1 MDQRRSLAE
10 QDAVADRRSKLDTAS
25 IRAVLEAQRSKIAS
39 LQKEHKK
46 REEKGNGAE
55 KKYREEICDPG
66 RLDQVGV
73 VEVNTNPVYGAD
85 DLEMTPKAVYDMA
98 EGVKRCIEEVAHA
111 SSPLYPVGDLFQT
124 RGGEGGGTPGEKGKI
139 ELWGDIRS
147 EKRMESCFNQGVS
160 APELRVLPPQS
171 HEAMLVE
178 DLLFSF
184 GGFQG
189 QWVRMALKRDSMDR
203 PYPEV
208 SLLCEVD
215 IDPSIQEMVLRMLP
229 LSRYAMIVRRFAETR
244 RQYSFGLI
252 NQALAGAMRGMLLDW
267 ELMIAQIENQLR
279 NGKGTFTLQA
289 LWYYIQSPMS
299 AFQLVAKLASDA
311 ATRRLKGASLLSH
324 IHQLSEAVAGDPLAS
339 KFMARIL
346 RSTTD
351 PYFAILEKWM
361 CEAEIDDPYEEFVV
375 QEKSNIGSR
384 GLYSENASDYW
395 SNKFT
400 LKEENGVIDIPS
412 FLAGHV
418 EEILNSG
425 KCIDLIKSCDIV
437 PERPLAAGVRLE
449 YDEEG
454 KYASKIRN
462 ASRAA
467 ASAAIHTLH
476 KHANIL
482 SGLSGCRKYFLMAQ
496 GDLFQGFMDMGEID
510 LKSTNVPMTQLQDVL
525 NLAVQSC
532 SSDMDPVAQSLQIVY
547 GSKSLHQ
554 MMLDLTKNTK
564 LSSSID
570 NIPKVSTFAF
580 LPCVYVFSSI
590 KLSQSSSCFCD
601 FAASTYSLSQCFS
614 G

>member
-1 MDQRRSLAE
+1 MDQRLSLAE

-25 IRAVLEAQRSKIAS
+25 IRAVLEAQRNKIAS
-39 LQKEHKK
+39 LQKEHRK
-46 REEKGNGAE
+46 REEKGHGAPGKDRKE
-55 KKYREEICDPG
+55 VGDPS
-66 RLDQVGV
+66 RLEQGGV

-98 EGVKRCIEEVAHA
+98 EGVKRCIEEVAQA
-111 SSPLYPVGDLFQT
+111 SSPFHPVGDLFQT
-124 RGGEGGGTPGEKGKI
+124 RRGEGVAKPSEKGKI

-147 EKRMESCFNQGVS
+147 QKFLESCTGQGVS
-160 APELRVLPPQS
+160 APDLRVLPPQS

-203 PYPEV
+203 PYPEL
-208 SLLCEVD
+208 SLMCEVD
-215 IDPSIQEMVLRMLP
+215 IDPSIQEMVLRMVP

-299 AFQLVAKLASDA
+299 AFQLVANLASDA

-324 IHQLSEAVAGDPLAS
+324 IYKLSKGVAGDPLAS

-361 CEAEIDDPYEEFVV
+361 CDAEIDDPYAEFVV
-375 QEKSNIGSR
+375 QEKSNIGSK
-384 GLYSENASDYW
+384 GLYSENASEYW

-400 LKEENGVIDIPS
+400 LKEENGVIDIPC
-412 FLAGHV
+412 FLADHV
-418 EEILNSG
+418 DEILNSG
-425 KCIDLIKSCDIV
+425 KCIDLIKSCDLI
-437 PERPLAAGVRLE
+437 PDRPFAAGMRLE

-467 ASAAIHTLH
+467 AAAAIHILNKQASVLH
-476 KHANIL
+476 
-482 SGLSGCRKYFLMAQ
+482 GLSGFRKYFLMAQ
-496 GDLFQGFMDMGEID
+496 GDLFQGFMDIGEID

-532 SSDMDPVAQSLQIVY
+532 SSDNDPVAQSLQIVY

-564 LSSSID
+564 LSSSLD
-570 NIPKVSTFAF
+570 SIPKVSLF
-580 LPCVYVFSSI
+580 VFV
-590 KLSQSSSCFCD
+590 
-601 FAASTYSLSQCFS
+601 
-614 G
+614 

>member
-1 MDQRRSLAE
+1 MER
-10 QDAVADRRSKLDTAS
+10 
-25 IRAVLEAQRSKIAS
+25 
-39 LQKEHKK
+39 
-46 REEKGNGAE
+46 G
-55 KKYREEICDPG
+55 
-66 RLDQVGV
+66 GV

-98 EGVKRCIEEVAHA
+98 EGVKRCIEEVAYA
-111 SSPLYPVGDLFQT
+111 SSPLYPVGDLFET
-124 RGGEGGGTPGEKGKI
+124 GGGKPGEKGKI
-139 ELWGDIRS
+139 ELWGDLQS
-147 EKRMESCFNQGVS
+147 QKRMKSCVIQGGS
-160 APELRVLPPQS
+160 APDLRVLPPQS
-171 HEAMLVE
+171 HETMLVE

-208 SLLCEVD
+208 SLMCEVD

-311 ATRRLKGASLLSH
+311 ATRRLKGASLLSY
-324 IHQLSEAVAGDPLAS
+324 IHQLSEGVAGDPLAS

-361 CEAEIDDPYEEFVV
+361 CEAEIDDPYAEFVV
-375 QEKSNIGSR
+375 QENSNIGSK
-384 GLYSENASDYW
+384 GLYSENASEYW

-412 FLAGHV
+412 FLAEHA

-425 KCIDLIKSCDIV
+425 KCIDLIKSCNIV

-449 YDEEG
+449 YDEDG
-454 KYASKIRN
+454 NYASKIRN

-467 ASAAIHTLH
+467 AAAAIHTLH
-476 KHANIL
+476 KHTNIL

-532 SSDMDPVAQSLQIVY
+532 SSDMDPVAHSLQIVY

-570 NIPKVSTFAF
+570 NIPKVSIFAF
-580 LPCVYVFSSI
+580 LSRIYVFSG
-590 KLSQSSSCFCD
+590 SSCVIIIF
-601 FAASTYSLSQCFS
+601 LLL
-614 G
+614 